1 MVKPVKTEETLVDEK
16 DKLCANALHMLQK
29 ESVQRKLASLLA
41 GYLNDVQPIIVEA
54 TVQNAGVRPSGLENE
69 VYSCF
74 HHIARGLCV
83 YEADGETEQEIEKAE
98 DSHLKRVLLDS
109 YKIAICPSLKEYQ
122 FVVED
127 LYHLSL
133 DKDFNPEIYGP
144 ESIKK
149 IQKILEL
156 KTQVK
161 NAYKKAK
168 LHESCGEIEQ
178 AIGAYDNALAECGNL
193 RRALAALMKGDVY
206 IVAKAHAARKRAEQN
221 KDKKANKWHLWISH
235 FIAAGALLVA
245 FCAWY
250 FPRVGMAPAEKQGQ
264 QTEAPIEVSR

>member
-1 MVKPVKTEETLVDEK
+1 MDEK
-16 DKLCANALHMLQK
+16 AKLCANALHMFQK

-54 TVQNAGVRPSGLENE
+54 TVQNAGIRPPVLENE

-98 DSHLKRVLLDS
+98 NSHLKRVLLDS
-109 YKIAICPSLKEYQ
+109 YKIAIFPCLKEYQ

-133 DKDFNPEIYGP
+133 DKDFNPEIYGS

-250 FPRVGMAPAEKQGQ
+250 FPRDGMAPAEKQGQ